1 MPHQIQNHVQ
11 KPAKPFRKA
20 QVWARRSVHLKTY
33 LQELPRRLRLDIEAL
48 VKIFLTRRSLLLKLT
63 DNYLVKLWE
72 CSRATVQRRL
82 EHLEQQGLL
91 KRMTY
96 PPKKQADGTW
106 KQERRLVLILPKKTN
121 PLLVSHFGS
130 QANLQ
135 QDAVAD
141 NSTVPAKILP
151 SMKFV
156 DYLALQTKVSKGAFA
171 FWMRRWGAK
180 PKSMG
185 YLLDTIHSKIERRPD
200 VLESVLWDAEGQQLS
215 GTALVGVAVSEVKS
229 RVTK

>member
-106 KQERRLVLILPKKTN
+106 KQERRLALILPKKTN
-121 PLLVSHFGS
+121 SLLVSHFGA
-130 QANLQ
+130 QANSQ
-135 QDAVAD
+135 QNAVAN

-151 SMKFV
+151 NMKFV
-156 DYLALQTKVSKGAFA
+156 DYLALQTRVSKGAFA
-171 FWMRRWGAK
+171 YWLRNWGAR
-180 PKSMG
+180 PASMG
-185 YLLDTIHSKIERRPD
+185 YLLDNIHKKIERRPD
-200 VLESVLWDAEGQQLS
+200 ILESVLWDAEGQKLS
-215 GTALVGVAVSEVKS
+215 GQALVGFVVSEVKA
-229 RVTK
+229 RIT

>member
-82 EHLEQQGLL
+82 EQLEQQGLL

-151 SMKFV
+151 NMKFV

-171 FWMRRWGAK
+171 FWMRNWGAR
-180 PKSMG
+180 PASMG
-185 YLLDTIHSKIERRPD
+185 YLLDNIHKKVEKRPD
-200 VLESVLWDAEGQQLS
+200 ILESVLWDAEGQKLS
-215 GTALVGVAVSEVKS
+215 GQALVGFVVSEVKA
-229 RVTK
+229 RTV

>member
-82 EHLEQQGLL
+82 EHLERQGLL

-106 KQERRLVLILPKKTN
+106 KQERRLVLILPKKIN
-121 PLLVSHFGS
+121 PSLVSHFGS
-130 QANLQ
+130 QANSQ

-171 FWMRRWGAK
+171 YWLRNWGAK
-180 PKSMG
+180 PASMG
-185 YLLDTIHSKIERRPD
+185 YLLDNIHKKIEKRPD
-200 VLESVLWDAEGQQLS
+200 ILESVLWDAEDQKLS
-215 GTALVGVAVSEVKS
+215 GQALVGFVVSEVKA
-229 RVTK
+229 RVHV

>member
-11 KPAKPFRKA
+11 KPTKPFRKA

-171 FWMRRWGAK
+171 YWLRNWGAR
-180 PKSMG
+180 PASMG
-185 YLLDTIHSKIERRPD
+185 YLLDNIYKKIERRPD
-200 VLESVLWDAEGQQLS
+200 ILESVLWDAEGQKLS
-215 GTALVGVAVSEVKS
+215 GPALVGFVVSEVKA
-229 RVTK
+229 RTV